1 MLILRLVTSVLA
13 LQTVL
18 GGSFECNGDHI
29 MLVHVYWGAERY
41 RRYSHAYAK
50 QPVVSLGHI
59 MNI

>member
-29 MLVHVYWGAERY
+29 MLVHVYREGIAMLMLN
-41 RRYSHAYAK
+41 
-50 QPVVSLGHI
+50 SLWFRWVTS
-59 MNI
+59 